1 MNVEEFEKRAESIV
15 DDELDNI
22 KTVLKKIP
30 DPEAKEEADRLGLS
44 TIDVDIKN
52 NPLAYNIL
60 KNFVANMILEQVKDK
75 SKKINYEQIIK
86 EIVTHIMTFCIGYKA
101 ALIKS

>member
-1 MNVEEFEKRAESIV
+1 MNLEEFEKRVETIE

-22 KTVLKKIP
+22 KTMLKKIP
-30 DPEAKEEADRLGLS
+30 DPEAKDEANRLGLS

-52 NPLAYNIL
+52 NELAYSVL
-60 KNFVANMILEQVKDK
+60 RNFVANMILEQVGDK

-101 ALIKS
+101 ALMKN

>member
-30 DPEAKEEADRLGLS
+30 DPQAKEEADRLGLR

-86 EIVTHIMTFCIGYKA
+86 EIVTHITTFCIGYKA
-101 ALIKS
+101 ALIKP

>member
-1 MNVEEFEKRAESIV
+1 MNVRAETIV
-15 DDELDNI
+15 DDELNNI
-22 KTVLKKIP
+22 KTMLKKIP
-30 DPEAKEEADRLGLS
+30 DPNAKDEADRLGLR

-52 NPLAYNIL
+52 NEFAYNVL
-60 KNFVANMILEQVKDK
+60 KNFVANMILEQVSDK

-101 ALIKS
+101 ALIKH

>member
-1 MNVEEFEKRAESIV
+1 MLKNSKRAESIV

-101 ALIKS
+101 ALIKP

>member
-1 MNVEEFEKRAESIV
+1 MNVEEFEKRAETIV
-15 DDELDNI
+15 DDELNNI
-22 KTVLKKIP
+22 KTMLKKIP
-30 DPEAKEEADRLGLS
+30 DPNAKDEADRLGLS

-52 NPLAYNIL
+52 NQLAYNVL
-60 KNFVANMILEQVKDK
+60 RNFVANMILEQVNDK
-75 SKKINYEQIIK
+75 SKKINYEQIK

>member
-1 MNVEEFEKRAESIV
+1 MNVEEFEKRAETIV
-15 DDELDNI
+15 DDELNNI
-22 KTVLKKIP
+22 KIMLKKIP
-30 DPEAKEEADRLGLS
+30 DPNAKDEADRLGLS

-52 NPLAYNIL
+52 NQLAYNVL
-60 KNFVANMILEQVKDK
+60 RNFVANMILEQVSDK

-101 ALIKS
+101 ALIKR

>member
-1 MNVEEFEKRAESIV
+1 M
-15 DDELDNI
+15 
-22 KTVLKKIP
+22 LKKIP
-30 DPEAKEEADRLGLS
+30 DPNAKDEADRTGLR

-52 NPLAYNIL
+52 NEFAYIVL
-60 KNFVANMILEQVKDK
+60 KNFVANMILEQMSDK

-101 ALIKS
+101 ALIKQ

>member
-15 DDELDNI
+15 DDELNNI
-22 KTVLKKIP
+22 KTMLKKIP
-30 DPEAKEEADRLGLS
+30 DPQAKNEADRLGVS

-52 NPLAYNIL
+52 NPLAYNVL
-60 KNFVANMILEQVKDK
+60 KNFVANMILEEVSDK

-101 ALIKS
+101 ALIKP

>member
-1 MNVEEFEKRAESIV
+1 M
-15 DDELDNI
+15 
-22 KTVLKKIP
+22 LKKIP
-30 DPEAKEEADRLGLS
+30 DPNAKNEADRLGLS

-52 NPLAYNIL
+52 NPLAYNVL
-60 KNFVANMILEQVKDK
+60 KNFVANMILEQVTDK

-101 ALIKS
+101 ALIKR